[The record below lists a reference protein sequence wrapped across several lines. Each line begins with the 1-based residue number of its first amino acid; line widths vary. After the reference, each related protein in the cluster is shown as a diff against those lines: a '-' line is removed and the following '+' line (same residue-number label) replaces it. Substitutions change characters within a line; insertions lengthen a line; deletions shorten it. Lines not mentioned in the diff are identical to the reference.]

1 MSAPADQP
9 RKKVGYKHPP
19 EEHQFKKGHC
29 GNPKGRPKGKK
40 GLQQFIHEELYS
52 KVEIITDGRRRM
64 VPKIQVI
71 VMKLVRDAMKGD
83 NKATLTIGKLCPN
96 AFNDALSGNAHDEAA
111 DLEVINAFLA
121 DMSKDVANG

>member
-9 RKKVGYKHPP
+9 KKKVGYKHPP
-19 EEHQFKKGHC
+19 EENQFKKGHC

-40 GLQQFIHEELYS
+40 GLQQFIQEELYS

-83 NKATLTIGKLCPN
+83 MKAIMTLGKLCPD
-96 AFNDALSGNAHDEAA
+96 AFNDALSTSAHNAAA
-111 DLEVINAFLA
+111 DFEVIDAFLA
-121 DMSKDVANG
+121 DTSKDVANG